1 MNSKF
6 VGLCIGLILSGL
18 VGCGSSAAS
27 PSGVV
32 ERFLELA
39 LESDLD
45 NKQVVSSLIALSAG
59 KMKNKLENGTAV
71 RKFKKLAKHI
81 SKGDGEIEIDD
92 EEIDGNKAT
101 VILELSGKN
110 KNGKEETGNL
120 MVSLQQ
126 QNEQWLVTKF
136 K

>member
-39 LESDLD
+39 LEGDLD
-45 NKQVVSSLIALSAG
+45 NKQVVSSLVALSAG

-71 RKFKKLAKHI
+71 RKFTKLAKHI

-110 KNGKEETGNL
+110 KDGNEETGKL
-120 MVSLQQ
+120 MVSLLQ
-126 QNEQWLVTKF
+126 QNDQWLVTKF

>member
-71 RKFKKLAKHI
+71 RKFTKLAKHI

-110 KNGKEETGNL
+110 KDGNEETGKL
-120 MVSLQQ
+120 MVSLLQ
-126 QNEQWLVTKF
+126 QNDQWLVTKF